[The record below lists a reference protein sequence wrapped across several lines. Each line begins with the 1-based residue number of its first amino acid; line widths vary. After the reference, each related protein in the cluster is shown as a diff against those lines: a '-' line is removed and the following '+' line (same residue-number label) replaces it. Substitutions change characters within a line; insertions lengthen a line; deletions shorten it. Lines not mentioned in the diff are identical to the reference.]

1 MLGRLSAADAV
12 ALHNAIHA
20 KPLPATVTTSYG
32 DLPMEANK
40 YGNGS
45 VLVSTGA
52 FACRVVGANP
62 EKDSKYGRKMQTGGA
77 VSLINPNGSKGWEG
91 RCIVIESREP
101 GSPASESDASSTD

>member
-1 MLGRLSAADAV
+1 MLGRLPAADAV

-45 VLVSTGA
+45 VLISTGA

-77 VSLINPNGSKGWEG
+77 VSLINPGTTKGWEG